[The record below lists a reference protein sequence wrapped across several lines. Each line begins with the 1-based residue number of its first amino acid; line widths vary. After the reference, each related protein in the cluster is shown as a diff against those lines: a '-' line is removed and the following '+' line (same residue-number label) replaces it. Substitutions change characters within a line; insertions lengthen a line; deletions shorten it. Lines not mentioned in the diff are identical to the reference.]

1 MNLGGEKRRFLCYNR
16 PCFQYALKEGRPVQ
30 ENNWEKTLEQLKQEL
45 KETGDAAR
53 LGRLEQLER
62 EFQQALSERVDIR
75 EFCENSGQALC
86 ITDGQG
92 HITYMNDLYA
102 QETRLRASEAL
113 GKPEPF
119 QEPISLQVMERQQA
133 VTFGNDGSRLELSNG
148 RIVSGV
154 PIFGPD
160 GELRHIVIT
169 LSTEELIY
177 QRYRELR
184 KLMNKKEGK

>member
-1 MNLGGEKRRFLCYNR
+1 
-16 PCFQYALKEGRPVQ
+16 
-30 ENNWEKTLEQLKQEL
+30 
-45 KETGDAAR
+45 
-53 LGRLEQLER
+53 
-62 EFQQALSERVDIR
+62 
-75 EFCENSGQALC
+75 
-86 ITDGQG
+86 
-92 HITYMNDLYA
+92 
-102 QETRLRASEAL
+102 
-113 GKPEPF
+113 
-119 QEPISLQVMERQQA
+119 MERQQA

-184 KLMNKKEGK
+184 KLMNKKESVRIVEGRTPSRACWVKIRPSGRSAA

>member
-1 MNLGGEKRRFLCYNR
+1 M
-16 PCFQYALKEGRPVQ
+16 Q

-133 VTFGNDGSRLELSNG
+133 VTFGNDGSRLELSNS

-154 PIFGPD
+154 PIFAQ
-160 GELRHIVIT
+160 
-169 LSTEELIY
+169 TENCGTSSLPSA
-177 QRYRELR
+177 RRS
-184 KLMNKKEGK
+184 

>member
-92 HITYMNDLYA
+92 HPGML
-102 QETRLRASEAL
+102 
-113 GKPEPF
+113 
-119 QEPISLQVMERQQA
+119 
-133 VTFGNDGSRLELSNG
+133 
-148 RIVSGV
+148 
-154 PIFGPD
+154 
-160 GELRHIVIT
+160 
-169 LSTEELIY
+169 
-177 QRYRELR
+177 
-184 KLMNKKEGK
+184 